1 MTDRSK
7 EQNIP
12 EIAQEKGLV
21 RAVAETMVKL
31 PIQVDPPILGS
42 RMLIWKQ
49 DPSVKGIDLPRTVYV
64 HTQVDDGPRDS
75 QIAIQGVPTVTPNP
89 DRDFLINPANEE
101 AFDAVH
107 TYTIVRE
114 VLTMYQRVLKTK
126 LNWQWNED
134 GNDEP
139 IAVYPHAGE
148 TENAFYDRREKALKF
163 FYFTADKSTG
173 LSKVYTCRSLDIVAH
188 ETGHAVLDSLKPG
201 WLSWSAPAQTGALH
215 EAFGDLTSIF
225 LILSQLDQV
234 EYIVAQTKA
243 DLHQKNILSALAEEF
258 GLALGRPQGLRNA
271 DNDLK
276 LSQVTSEVH
285 DLSQVFTGAV
295 FDILADLFTANREP
309 RVRDSVEVLYQV
321 GKYMAELTLRAL
333 IQSPDTNATF
343 KDVAKAMI
351 QIAEAD
357 VAEGKGYQ
365 YCTQFV
371 QKHFEFREVLGVNAF
386 ASLNDLSSLG
396 LYADRRGCC
405 GTMQHPQYKPKLPS

>member
-1 MTDRSK
+1 MADQSK
-7 EQNIP
+7 EQNINK
-12 EIAQEKGLV
+12 IAQQKGLV

-31 PIQVDPPILGS
+31 PPKVDPPILGS

-75 QIAIQGVPTVTPNP
+75 QIAIQGVPTVTPTP

-107 TYTIVRE
+107 TYTIIRQ

-126 LNWQWNED
+126 LNWQWNNNGNED
-134 GNDEP
+134 P

-148 TENAFYDRREKALKF
+148 TANAYYSREEKALKF
-163 FYFTADKSTG
+163 FFFTPDKPTG
-173 LSKVYTCRSLDIVAH
+173 ASKVFTCRSLDIVAH

-201 WLSWSAPAQTGALH
+201 WLSWDAPAETGALH

-225 LILSQLDQV
+225 LVLSQLDQV
-234 EYIVAQTKA
+234 EYIIAQTKA
-243 DLHQKNILSALAEEF
+243 DLHQKNILSGLAEEF
-258 GLALGRPQGLRNA
+258 GLAIGRPQGLRNA

-276 LSQVTSEVH
+276 LSEVTSEVH
-285 DLSQVFTGAV
+285 DLSQVFTGAI
-295 FDILADLFTANREP
+295 FDILADLFTANRDP
-309 RVRDSVEVLYQV
+309 RVRDSGEVLYQV
-321 GKYMAELTLRAL
+321 GKYVAELTLRAL
-333 IQSPDTNATF
+333 IKSPDADATF
-343 KDVAKAMI
+343 KDVAEAMI

-357 VAEGKGYQ
+357 LAEGKGYEN
-365 YCTQFV
+365 CAQFV
-371 QKHFEFREVLGVNAF
+371 RKHFEFREVLGANTF
-386 ASLNDLSSLG
+386 TGLKDLSSLG